1 MMPAR
6 SLKRILAKEWL
17 ALIAGLIVGFLFVP
31 TFIYT
36 FISPQDYKSR
46 NSLIEAYKE
55 LIGLLFGKEGGDGV
69 LLSMAIIFGPYLF
82 YQFIRSVLWAIKTV
96 KRK

>member
-1 MMPAR
+1 VVDIDSCPNR
-6 SLKRILAKEWL
+6 
-17 ALIAGLIVGFLFVP
+17 GFLICTNFYLH
-31 TFIYT
+31 IHH
-36 FISPQDYKSR
+36 PQDYKSR

-55 LIGLLFGKEGGDGV
+55 LIGLLFGKEGGGGV
-69 LLSMAIIFGPYLF
+69 LLLMAIIFGPYLF